1 MKEKL
6 LSMFIALLT
15 MVCGANAKSFT
26 TTLWEGS
33 SADDAEINIAASNFS
48 SAKSGDAIRVTFSFT
63 EAGSMHLCYKT
74 GEGGDWSAKAFNGI
88 GEWPYYSDTNVTTA
102 TFVINATDLATLQS
116 YGMYLYGFTSS
127 TITKVELTGEVTP
140 TDETELLDGNWTA
153 SWTAKTF
160 AAQSSAK
167 KGDVIR
173 FSYSAP
179 GSWSYYQFNILDA
192 YGNADSFTNNATN
205 VGTSIETAADLYFD
219 FEITNVSDM
228 EKIQNE
234 GFGIKGDNFT
244 LTSVKLLTYADSYD
258 AVSVTIG
265 SDGFATFSSP
275 KKLDFSGTGVTPY
288 YVSAVATGTVTLTAA
303 TDACTWDY
311 CGYILQ
317 GAEGTYDVPVTT
329 SASYPSATYL
339 IGTNDYA
346 CTLQQTVEEG
356 KYIYIFA
363 KYGDGIGFYYL
374 NGESYTLAA
383 HRAYLLTYSDIRPAS
398 GSGARVALNFDDGD
412 PTAVVSV
419 GESKQ
424 DNVYYN
430 LNGMRVTNPS
440 KGVYVVNGKKVI
452 IK

>member
-1 MKEKL
+1 MMKKL
-6 LSMFIALLT
+6 ISMFIALLT

-26 TTLWEGS
+26 TTLWEGTS
-33 SADDAEINIAASNFS
+33 ENDAQINIEASKFS
-48 SAKSGDAIRVTFSFT
+48 AAKSGDAIRVTFSFT
-63 EAGSMHLCYKT
+63 SAGSMHLCYKT
-74 GEGGDWSAKAFNGI
+74 GINDDWSAKAFNGI
-88 GEWPYYSDTNVTTA
+88 SEWPYYSDTNVTTA
-102 TFVINATDLATLQS
+102 TFDINATDLATLQS

-140 TDETELLDGNWTA
+140 TDETELLDENWTA
-153 SWTAKTF
+153 SWTPKTF

-167 KGDVIR
+167 IGDVIR

-205 VGTSIETAADLYFD
+205 VGTSIETAADFYFD

-258 AVSVTIG
+258 AVTVTIG
-265 SDGFATFSSP
+265 SDGIATFSST

-339 IGTNDYA
+339 QGTNNYERILPQA
-346 CTLQQTVEEG
+346 GEED

-363 KYGDGIGFYYL
+363 KDGEDIGFYYL

-383 HRAYLLTYSDIRPAS
+383 HRAYLLTDSDIRPAS
-398 GSGARVALNFDDGD
+398 GARVVLNFDDGD

-440 KGVYVVNGKKVI
+440 KGVYVVDGKKVI
-452 IK
+452 LK

>member
-1 MKEKL
+1 
-6 LSMFIALLT
+6 MFIALLT

-26 TTLWEGS
+26 TTLWEGTS
-33 SADDAEINIAASNFS
+33 ENDAEINIEASKFS
-48 SAKSGDAIRVTFSFT
+48 AAKSGDAIRVTFSFT
-63 EAGSMHLCYKT
+63 SAGSMHLCYKT
-74 GEGGDWSAKAFNGI
+74 GINDDWSAKAFNGI
-88 GEWPYYSDTNVTTA
+88 SEWPYYSDTNVTTA

-127 TITKVELTGEVTP
+127 TITKVEMTGEIP
-140 TDETELLDGNWTA
+140 PAGETELLDADWTA
-153 SWTAKTF
+153 SWTAKIF
-160 AAQSSAK
+160 AAQSGAK

-173 FSYSAP
+173 FSYNAP
-179 GSWSYYQFNILDA
+179 GSWSYFQFNILDA
-192 YGNADSFTNNATN
+192 YGNADSFTNTATN

-265 SDGFATFSSP
+265 SDGFATFSST

-339 IGTNDYA
+339 KGTNDYKR
-346 CTLQQTVEEG
+346 TLPQAGEED

-363 KYGDGIGFYYL
+363 KDGEDIGFYYL
-374 NGESYTLAA
+374 NGKNYTLAA
-383 HRAYLLTYSDIRPAS
+383 HRAYLLTDRDIRPA
-398 GSGARVALNFDDGD
+398 SGARVALNFDDGD